1 MKNEDFKMGPAEDRD
16 DYTSTSSRTVK
27 FDNPAYAVID
37 GELRRVS
44 GEHVSQTVRQDYRTG
59 YIHVHNIRTPL
70 VGDDLVPY
78 TAADGSAA
86 KDYTLVS
93 SGVKD
98 GRLNCEEF
106 RTLVNA
112 SAVYDNVRS
121 NLILLTAEGVSV
133 DCPVAVITVTVGERP
148 DAIHFDCPW
157 FNLRMP
163 WTFSNDTFWHMLQA
177 VFTVSCVLQ
186 RRLYFVSANPRRAGD
201 VAKAANLNRALR
213 LLMSQKGVSF

>member
-1 MKNEDFKMGPAEDRD
+1 MKNEYFKMGPAEDRD
-16 DYTSTSSRTVK
+16 DYTSTDTRTVK
-27 FDNPAYAVID
+27 FDKPAFAVIG

-44 GEHVSQTVRQDYRTG
+44 GEHITQTVRQDYRTG
-59 YIHVHNIRTPL
+59 FIHVHNVRTPL

-98 GRLNCEEF
+98 GRLNCQEF

-121 NLILLTAEGVSV
+121 NLILLTAEGISV
-133 DCPVAVITVTVGERP
+133 DCPAGDITVTVSERP
-148 DAIHFDCPW
+148 DAIHFDCLW

-163 WTFSNDTFWHMLQA
+163 WTFRTETFWHMLQA
-177 VFTVSCVLQ
+177 VFTVSCVLH
-186 RRLYFVSANPRRAGD
+186 RCLHFVPANPSREGD
-201 VAKAANLNRALR
+201 VAKADSFNRAIS
-213 LLMSQKGVSF
+213 LLMHQKGVSF